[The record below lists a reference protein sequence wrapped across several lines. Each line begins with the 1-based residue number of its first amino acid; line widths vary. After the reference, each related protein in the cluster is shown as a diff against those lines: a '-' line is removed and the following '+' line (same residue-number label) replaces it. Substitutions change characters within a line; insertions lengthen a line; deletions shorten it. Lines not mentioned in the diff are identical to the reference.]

1 MFPSLQRKFEHWVF
15 DLPEAVGGRPLRWL
29 AAPLRYV
36 YALLRDLGQGGLGL
50 RVMSL
55 VYSTLFAIVP
65 IVAVAFAVLKAF
77 GYDRELEPVL
87 YEFLRP
93 LGAEATA
100 VTARIMAF
108 VENVQGTILGTI
120 GFAFLIY
127 TVVTMIQK
135 VEASLNFVWHVDR
148 PRSLARRVTEYLV
161 VMLIG
166 PVVAVFA
173 MVMLAS
179 IEGSVAV
186 ARIEGLATGDVGRVH
201 FAPYLLMMGLFL
213 FVYVYMPNTRVKFVP
228 ALIGAVTA
236 GALWAAVGAM
246 FTRIVVYS
254 TRTMAIYAGFAV
266 VLLFLLW
273 VYLSWLILLL
283 GAQLSFYLQ
292 HPEHVRAGHDEV
304 PVTGALRERLAMSV
318 MCLLGERFLDG
329 GPRWTINAL
338 AERLMVPATVLN
350 DVASILEAQG
360 LVLTAE
366 DDSVA
371 PGRDLSTIRLTEI
384 LDAIR
389 HEAPNPRC
397 PKLRPVEAA
406 DATSR
411 AMEDAMRASL
421 GERTLRDLL
430 TAGAAERERGITPGA
445 V

>member
-1 MFPSLQRKFEHWVF
+1 MLPSLQRKFEHWVF
-15 DLPEAVGGRPLRWL
+15 DLPEQVGGQPLRWL

-36 YALLRDLGQGGLGL
+36 YALLRDLGHGGLGL
-50 RVMSL
+50 RAMSL
-55 VYSTLFAIVP
+55 VYSTLFALVP
-65 IVAVAFAVLKAF
+65 IVAVAFAMLKLF

-87 YEFLRP
+87 FEFVRP
-93 LGAEATA
+93 LGEQATA
-100 VTARIMAF
+100 VTARIMGF

-120 GFAFLIY
+120 GFVFLIY

-135 VEASLNFVWHVDR
+135 VEEALNFVWHVDR
-148 PRSLARRVTEYLV
+148 PRRLGRRVTEYLV

-166 PVVAVFA
+166 PVVAVLA

-179 IEGSVAV
+179 IEGSAAV
-186 ARIEGLATGDVGRVH
+186 ARIEGFATGDTGRIH
-201 FAPYLLMMGLFL
+201 IAPYLLVIALFL
-213 FVYVYMPNTRVKFVP
+213 FVYVYMPNTRVKLVP

-236 GALWAAVGAM
+236 GALWAMVGAM

-254 TRTMAIYAGFAV
+254 TKTMAIYAGFAV

-273 VYLSWLILLL
+273 VYLGWLILLL

-292 HPEHVRAGHDEV
+292 HPEHLRAGHDDV
-304 PVTGALRERLAMSV
+304 PVTGALRERLALSI

-329 GPRWTINAL
+329 GARWTINAL

-350 DVASILEAQG
+350 DVVSTLEAQG

-371 PGRDLSTIRLTEI
+371 PGRDLSAIRLTAI
-384 LDAIR
+384 FDAVR

-397 PKLRPVEAA
+397 PQPRPVGAA
-406 DATSR
+406 DVASHEMER
-411 AMEDAMRASL
+411 AMRDSL
-421 GERTLRDLL
+421 GERSLRDLL
-430 TAGAAERERGITPGA
+430 AGEAQAGHTA
-445 V
+445 